1 MKKLVA
7 FMLCCMMMVG
17 ALSAFAEDGVMPCWD
32 CDHQYGTYEV
42 EQDPIEV
49 DECKTKYVVKV
60 YCSECDRCID
70 SYATYD
76 YHHTWVDEIIDGK
89 PAKACYYCGKVK

>member
-1 MKKLVA
+1 MKKIVA

-17 ALSAFAEDGVMPCWD
+17 ALSAFAADGVMPRID

-42 EQDPIEV
+42 EQAPIEV
-49 DECKTKYVVKV
+49 NECTTKYVVKK
-60 YCSECDRCID
+60 YCNECDRPVG
-70 SYATYD
+70 SSVSYD

-89 PAKACYYCGKVK
+89 PAKACYYCGKIK